1 MEENVYNYVF
11 HYNSMT
17 KNWSAIPRDKYQE
30 YWSNPNTPGILKSS
44 NIKTLVELIGKGED
58 FVKSIKSKSRAKTQM
73 DDLEAYR
80 RGKSKY

>member
-11 HYNSMT
+11 HYNSMA

-30 YWSNPNTPGILKSS
+30 YWSNPNTAGILKSS

-58 FVKSIKSKSRAKTQM
+58 FVKSIKSKSRAKTQT
-73 DDLEAYR
+73 DN
-80 RGKSKY
+80 KY